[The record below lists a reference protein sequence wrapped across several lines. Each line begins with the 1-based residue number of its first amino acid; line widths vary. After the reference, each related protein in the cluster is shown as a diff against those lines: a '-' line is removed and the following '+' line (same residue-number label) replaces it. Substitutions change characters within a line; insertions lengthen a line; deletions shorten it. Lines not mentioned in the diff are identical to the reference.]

1 MQASEGTHATHPIAG
16 VSRIREAFRPSGDA
30 QPRCAVMPF
39 VTAGY
44 PDLAT
49 TERFLA
55 GARAAGADLVEIGF
69 PFSDP
74 IADGPII
81 AESMHEALLAGV
93 TPTEIFRMAA
103 RVPDAPPLVAMVSV
117 SIVERIGAAEFI
129 AHAVEAG
136 FAGFIVPDAD
146 PIAARELASIAE
158 RHGAGWCPLVSPT
171 TSEPRRRELAATATG
186 FLYLLAR
193 IGITGERSDAPE
205 VGDGV
210 AALRS
215 LSRVPVA
222 VGFGISRPEHVAAV
236 ARHADGAIVGSAIVR
251 AMRDARVA
259 GADPVDAALV
269 LVRALAEGARR
280 EG

>member
-1 MQASEGTHATHPIAG
+1 MQASESPRANETVTG
-16 VSRIREAFRPSGDA
+16 VERMRDAFRPSGDA
-30 QPRCAVMPF
+30 GPRCAVMPF

-44 PDLAT
+44 PDLEAT
-49 TERFLA
+49 RRFLA
-55 GARAAGADLVEIGF
+55 GARAAGADLVEVGI

-74 IADGPII
+74 IADGPVI

-93 TPTEIFRMAA
+93 TPAAIFEMTAGI
-103 RVPDAPPLVAMVSV
+103 PDAPPLVAMVSI
-117 SIVERIGAAEFI
+117 SIIERIGAAEFV

-146 PIAARELASIAE
+146 PVAARELASLVE

-171 TSEPRRRELAATATG
+171 TSEPRRRELAASATG

-193 IGITGERSDAPE
+193 VGITGERSDAPD

-210 AALRS
+210 AALRAV
-215 LSRVPVA
+215 SRVPVA
-222 VGFGISRPEHVAAV
+222 VGFGISRPEHVEAV

-251 AMRDARVA
+251 AMRDARA
-259 GADPVDAALV
+259 SGGDAVDAALA
-269 LVRALAEGARR
+269 LVRSLAEAAQRKS
-280 EG
+280 

>member
-1 MQASEGTHATHPIAG
+1 M
-16 VSRIREAFRPSGDA
+16 
-30 QPRCAVMPF
+30 
-39 VTAGY
+39 
-44 PDLAT
+44 
-49 TERFLA
+49 
-55 GARAAGADLVEIGF
+55 
-69 PFSDP
+69 
-74 IADGPII
+74 
-81 AESMHEALLAGV
+81 
-93 TPTEIFRMAA
+93 
-103 RVPDAPPLVAMVSV
+103 
-117 SIVERIGAAEFI
+117 
-129 AHAVEAG
+129 
-136 FAGFIVPDAD
+136 
-146 PIAARELASIAE
+146 
-158 RHGAGWCPLVSPT
+158 VSPT